1 MDFFTWFIIPLEMS
15 RENLY
20 NVASMIN
27 YRLVINGPTALE
39 GEVSVSG
46 AKNASLPELA
56 ASILTGEKCVLERVP
71 EIEDIKTMLTA
82 IRDIGGSADLDSN
95 RVEIKMDR
103 LVSPIVKREISETSR
118 SSILILGPL
127 IARNGYA
134 KVAMPGGCDI
144 GDRNINYHI
153 EGLRRMGVNID
164 TEQEK
169 GYIIAESKR
178 LKGIDF
184 VFPGKTVT
192 GTENI
197 LMASVLAEGE
207 TILKNCAVEPEVTDL
222 AEYLVSMGAE
232 IDGIGT
238 DMLVIKG
245 KSSLHG
251 ASHSV
256 IPDRIEAGTYL
267 IAACFKGNNIKI
279 KGGNPGHIKSVLDI
293 LGNIGCRIT
302 SDNGIMSVS
311 KGELKNGIHVET
323 EPFPGFP
330 TDLQA
335 QLTTLMTQIEGISSI
350 RENIFNNRFK
360 HAIELNKLGAD
371 IEISENKS
379 IIKGRTHLTGAY
391 VRATDLRAS
400 ASLVLAGLLAE
411 GKTVIDNSYQLF
423 RGYEDMHIKLN
434 KIGADIKVIEV

>member
-1 MDFFTWFIIPLEMS
+1 
-15 RENLY
+15 
-20 NVASMIN
+20 
-27 YRLVINGPTALE
+27 
-39 GEVSVSG
+39 
-46 AKNASLPELA
+46 
-56 ASILTGEKCVLERVP
+56 
-71 EIEDIKTMLTA
+71 
-82 IRDIGGSADLDSN
+82 
-95 RVEIKMDR
+95 
-103 LVSPIVKREISETSR
+103 
-118 SSILILGPL
+118 
-127 IARNGYA
+127 
-134 KVAMPGGCDI
+134 
-144 GDRNINYHI
+144 
-153 EGLRRMGVNID
+153 MGVNID